1 MDLAGLFDQ
10 IKRLRGGTRFEDTPY
25 VVIGTGNPG
34 PEYRGTR
41 HNAGFWC
48 IDRLAE
54 RTGTKLKRAH
64 RHALVA
70 VGELDGEPVVLAKP
84 RTFVNR
90 SGLAAAYL
98 LNRFGAGPERLV
110 VVVDDI
116 HLPPGSVRVRA
127 GGSAGGHKGLKSIA
141 EHVGTSDFARVRIGI
156 GEPDDP
162 ADQVRHVL
170 GALPPGEREL
180 VDKAVERAADAVAMI
195 LVDGIEPAMNTY
207 N

>member
-1 MDLAGLFDQ
+1 MDLAGLFDRVR
-10 IKRLRGGTRFEDTPY
+10 RLRGGAPFEGTPHI
-25 VVIGTGNPG
+25 VVGTGNPG
-34 PEYRGTR
+34 PEYRDTR

-54 RTGTKLKRAH
+54 RAGTKLRRAH

-70 VGELDGEPVVLAKP
+70 VTQINGEPVVLAKP

-98 LNRFGAGPERLV
+98 LNRFAAGPERLIA
-110 VVVDDI
+110 VVDDV

-127 GGSAGGHKGLKSIA
+127 RGSAGGHKGLKSIA
-141 EHVGTSDFARVRIGI
+141 ESIGTSDFARVRIGI
-156 GEPDDP
+156 GAPDDP
-162 ADQVRHVL
+162 ANLVEHVL
-170 GALPPGEREL
+170 SSLPPGEREL
-180 VDKAVERAADAVAMI
+180 VNEAVERAADTVAAI
-195 LVDGIEPAMNTY
+195 LADGIEPAMKSY